1 MIYFGS
7 YGGNTIPI
15 ENRIQNWGK
24 ARVEIVGLKCD
35 LFFIVMKAIQHFFG
49 N

>member
-24 ARVEIVGLKCD
+24 AIVEIVGLKCD
-35 LFFIVMKAIQHFFG
+35 LFFYSYEG
-49 N
+49 NTAPFW